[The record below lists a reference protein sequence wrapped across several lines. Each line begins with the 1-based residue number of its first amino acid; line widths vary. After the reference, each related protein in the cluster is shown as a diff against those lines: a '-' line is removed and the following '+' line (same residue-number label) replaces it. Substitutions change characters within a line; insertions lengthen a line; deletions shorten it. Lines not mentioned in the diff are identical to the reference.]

1 MIGDFRLP
9 RTFITHHSSLITLM
23 TYTLILT
30 ATFLLALLF
39 TPLARR
45 LSLRLGIVAEP
56 GGRRKHAGRI
66 PKLGGLAIFG
76 AWLAGVLLLLWLA
89 PPVEPEDALRI
100 RGVIV
105 GSLVIVA
112 GGVIDDWR
120 ELSPR
125 GQFLIQVVAAAL
137 AMWHL
142 IFIEVFTNPFPGTA
156 VWQTPPFSWL
166 FTLDGDL
173 VWMWRPLALLF
184 TLFWVVGMIN
194 AINWLDGL
202 DGLAAGVVAIAALMF
217 AWHSYNLGQV
227 TVPLLPLALA
237 GALLGFLPFNFA
249 PAKIFLGSVGAY
261 LLGYQMATLSILS
274 PAKLSTALL
283 VLAIPIIDVAWLVLN
298 RIRHGRNPLSADR
311 GHLHFRLAD
320 SGLSTRKIVLGYYLV
335 TILFGLVAVLAPSRS
350 FKVVLW
356 VALYAG
362 VFLFLA
368 WLSKRPLG
376 R

>member
-1 MIGDFRLP
+1 
-9 RTFITHHSSLITLM
+9 
-23 TYTLILT
+23 
-30 ATFLLALLF
+30 
-39 TPLARR
+39 
-45 LSLRLGIVAEP
+45 
-56 GGRRKHAGRI
+56 
-66 PKLGGLAIFG
+66 
-76 AWLAGVLLLLWLA
+76 
-89 PPVEPEDALRI
+89 
-100 RGVIV
+100 
-105 GSLVIVA
+105 
-112 GGVIDDWR
+112 
-120 ELSPR
+120 
-125 GQFLIQVVAAAL
+125 
-137 AMWHL
+137 
-142 IFIEVFTNPFPGTA
+142 
-156 VWQTPPFSWL
+156 
-166 FTLDGDL
+166 
-173 VWMWRPLALLF
+173 
-184 TLFWVVGMIN
+184 MIN

-350 FKVVLW
+350 FKVGLW

-368 WLSKRPLG
+368 WLSKRPLPSESVN
-376 R
+376 